1 MGKRNILVTG
11 GLGFIGSH
19 TVLCLDA
26 AGYNPIII
34 DNLHNSR
41 IEVLDALES
50 LLGYRPTYVQ
60 GDVNDAA
67 LLNGLFV
74 SHQPEAV
81 IHFAAHKA
89 VGESVENPLMY
100 YHNNVVGLI
109 TLLDA
114 MKSNGRHK
122 MVFSSSCTVYGEP
135 ESVPVKESTP
145 TRPAASPYGATK
157 QMAEVI
163 LKDNTWC
170 EVQCLRYFNP
180 VGAHPTAKIG
190 ELPLGVPNNLI
201 PYLTQTVAG
210 IREQLTVY
218 GSDYPTADGTCIR
231 DYIHVMDLAEAHVAA
246 IDRLF
251 LSNKSAE
258 TLLGDPSTDVF
269 EVFNIGTGVGYSVL
283 EVIQAFENATG
294 KKVNYTLG
302 NRRPGDV
309 VAVWADTEK
318 VNQVLGWSAKRDL
331 TTMMKDAWHW
341 QENC

>member
-1 MGKRNILVTG
+1 MRL
-11 GLGFIGSH
+11 
-19 TVLCLDA
+19 
-26 AGYNPIII
+26 
-34 DNLHNSR
+34 
-41 IEVLDALES
+41 
-50 LLGYRPTYVQ
+50 
-60 GDVNDAA
+60 
-67 LLNGLFV
+67 
-74 SHQPEAV
+74 
-81 IHFAAHKA
+81 
-89 VGESVENPLMY
+89 
-100 YHNNVVGLI
+100 
-109 TLLDA
+109 
-114 MKSNGRHK
+114 
-122 MVFSSSCTVYGEP
+122 
-135 ESVPVKESTP
+135 
-145 TRPAASPYGATK
+145 
-157 QMAEVI
+157 
-163 LKDNTWC
+163 
-170 EVQCLRYFNP
+170 
-180 VGAHPTAKIG
+180 
-190 ELPLGVPNNLI
+190 LGVPNNLI

-294 KKVNYTLG
+294 KKVNYILG